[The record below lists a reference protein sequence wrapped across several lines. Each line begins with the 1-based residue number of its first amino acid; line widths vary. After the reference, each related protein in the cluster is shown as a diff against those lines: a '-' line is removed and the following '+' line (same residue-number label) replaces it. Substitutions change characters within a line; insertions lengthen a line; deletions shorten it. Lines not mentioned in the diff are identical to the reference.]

1 MTDTP
6 PTPPAPETPATPP
19 AAASAGPANP
29 APVLSIISLVAGIIG
44 VLGAG
49 IVSIPIVGSILGL
62 IIPAAAVV
70 LGFLGK
76 KREPFAS
83 KGLWMTGIILGFIGV
98 GIALIALI
106 VWIGV
111 LAAAGVSSSVS

>member
-6 PTPPAPETPATPP
+6 PTPPTPETPATPP
-19 AAASAGPANP
+19 AAAPAAPSGPS
-29 APVLSIISLVAGIIG
+29 PVLSIISLVAGIIG
-44 VLGAG
+44 VLGSG
-49 IVSIPIVGSILGL
+49 IVAIPIVGSILGL
-62 IIPAAAVV
+62 IIPAAAVI

-83 KGLWMTGIILGFIGV
+83 KGLWMTGIILGFVGI

-106 VWIGV
+106 VWIGA
-111 LAAAGVSSSVS
+111 LATSGITTTVS